1 MTILENLKGEDDR
14 DTKGIM
20 EASEHY
26 WDRPVSVLI
35 DNLDQQDQIIL
46 KDFLI
51 LDMRPKQIADRNNWA
66 NSTVTWKLNKIM
78 QKLKQFGN
86 NDREETNT
94 IIGLIKKYLSKT
106 DY

>member
-1 MTILENLKGEDDR
+1 
-14 DTKGIM
+14 M

-51 LDMRPKQIADRNNWA
+51 LMRDSYNQ
-66 NSTVTWKLNKIM
+66 
-78 QKLKQFGN
+78 
-86 NDREETNT
+86 
-94 IIGLIKKYLSKT
+94 
-106 DY
+106 